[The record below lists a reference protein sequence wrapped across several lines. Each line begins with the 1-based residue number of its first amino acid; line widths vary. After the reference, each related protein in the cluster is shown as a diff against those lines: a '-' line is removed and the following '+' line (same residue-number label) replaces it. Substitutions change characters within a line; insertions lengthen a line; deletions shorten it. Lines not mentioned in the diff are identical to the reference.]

1 MSANQHPQLQA
12 TINDLTRRLAAAHAR
27 QTDLEQ
33 RLATAQGDLAKLG
46 FMQLGKKM
54 LLRAEIDSL
63 TRKLT
68 ENQQLQAS
76 LQTRINDAQAAMSD
90 AAPAE
95 EPAPVAETAPVV
107 ETAPVME
114 PAPVAEPAPVVE
126 TAPAVEL
133 TPAEKP
139 APVAEPAPAVK
150 PAPVE
155 KPAAP
160 KKPRPT
166 APRRSAPRAARLASD
181 AALPLEEQI
190 SRLMAHLESYY
201 PEHQFFAPEV
211 LNAEV
216 RAALSD
222 LATRS
227 GYASPTELLNAQG
240 WQMVTLAQGRTLRQP
255 VRPAPGQEPE
265 AIRPK
270 LTSVLY
276 RLEKHYPDRVISRSI
291 QHDHKS
297 LAQDV
302 TALSAHLGYAGA
314 SEMLPAY
321 GFRYDVSAGGRP
333 ALDADAVIAAL
344 RAAYEGREKPRT
356 IARIAADHP
365 EYAAVLK
372 TLQNQAP
379 KRFGMSLRQYFAE
392 QGVL

>member
-12 TINDLTRRLAAAHAR
+12 TIDDLTRRLAAAHAR

-107 ETAPVME
+107 E

-126 TAPAVEL
+126 PSPVAEPS
-133 TPAEKP
+133 PAEKP
-139 APVAEPAPAVK
+139 APVAEPTPAVK

-211 LNAEV
+211 LTAEV

-240 WQMVTLAQGRTLRQP
+240 WQTVTLAQGRTLRQP